1 MKIWGFFSVS
11 IRVKESNHC
20 NSSLL
25 GRANKRDVNIMIVY
39 SLLKKKQKFIKS
51 SKEEGKCE
59 SVSVCLINSEVYCT

>member
-25 GRANKRDVNIMIVY
+25 GRANNRDVNIMMKN
-39 SLLKKKQKFIKS
+39 SLKVLKRKENLNLFQCVQLIQKYTVHNF
-51 SKEEGKCE
+51 
-59 SVSVCLINSEVYCT
+59 